1 MYTTRLGQLL
11 KLNSDAELGRQAA
24 GHADPLRAAA
34 QPLSTR
40 RHQHSAAAADPA
52 PASASHTN
60 LYY

>member
-24 GHADPLRAAA
+24 GHTDLLRAAA

-40 RHQHSAAAADPA
+40 RHQHSTAAAADPA

-60 LYY
+60 L

>member
-11 KLNSDAELGRQAA
+11 KLNSDAELGRQAT
-24 GHADPLRAAA
+24 GHTDPLRASA

-40 RHQHSAAAADPA
+40 RHQHSAAAAADPA

-60 LYY
+60 L